1 MAEAFPGQVRVS
13 GVSIAYNLALGMLG
27 GTTPMVVTYL
37 IAWSHK
43 ALAPA
48 YCLMGAAAISLGLLV
63 RWRETAQAPLP

>member
-1 MAEAFPGQVRVS
+1 M
-13 GVSIAYNLALGMLG
+13 AYNLAVGMLG

-37 IAWSHK
+37 IAWSHN